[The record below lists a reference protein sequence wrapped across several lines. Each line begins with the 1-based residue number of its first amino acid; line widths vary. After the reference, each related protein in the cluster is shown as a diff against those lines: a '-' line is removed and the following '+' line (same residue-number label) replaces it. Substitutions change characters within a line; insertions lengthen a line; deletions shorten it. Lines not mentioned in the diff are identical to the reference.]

1 MICGID
7 VGIKESFVAIVKGR
21 KVLYLGKLKD
31 LPICEAYGIDAP
43 LSYKEPFRDC
53 EKELLKIGIPVIPL
67 NTPFMKVLHK
77 KAVEIVE
84 KIESGRV
91 FEVYPYATRK
101 LLGFAYSKKKKEGRK
116 KIEKK
121 LREFF
126 DFEKELNEH
135 EIDSLTAALTVKLFF
150 EGKAK
155 EVGRECK
162 ILIPSV

>member
-7 VGIKESFVAIVKGR
+7 VGIKESFVAVVEGRRIV
-21 KVLYLGKLKD
+21 YLGKLKD
-31 LPICEAYGIDAP
+31 LPLCEAYGIDAP
-43 LSYKEPFRDC
+43 LSYEEPFRDC
-53 EKELLKIGIPVIPL
+53 ERELLKMGIPVIPL
-67 NTPFMKVLHK
+67 NTPFMKALHK

-84 KIESGRV
+84 KIESRII

-101 LLGFAYSKKKKEGRK
+101 LLGFAYSKKRKEDRK
-116 KIEKK
+116 KIEESLKK
-121 LREFF
+121 FF

-135 EIDSLTAALTVKLFF
+135 EIDALTAALTVKLFF

-155 EVGRECK
+155 EVGRKCK